1 MTGELAP
8 GDHTRKLEIGGRERS
23 YLLHLPPGSPADAG
37 SHWPVVLAFHG
48 SGTNARLMQHFCGLS
63 DKADAA
69 GFVVVYPNGTGHIG
83 SARTFNAGNC
93 CGHAL
98 KTGVD
103 DVGFTAAILNDLAA
117 ILPIDTK
124 RIYATGMSNGA
135 MMAYRVAAEMP
146 ERIAAIAP
154 VAGPLGLPA
163 IHPRLP
169 VPVCHFHGDH
179 DAYAPYLGGIGPLSI
194 SKTDFFSVDFSVRSW
209 VAANGCDPVPLE
221 EALSAA
227 IADGTHISRQTY
239 SGGENGSEVVLY
251 TIHGGGH
258 TWPGREPIF
267 PKLGPWTK
275 NLVAND
281 VLWEFFQRFAR

>member
-1 MTGELAP
+1 MTDELGP
-8 GDHTRKLEIGGRERS
+8 GDHTRKLEIDGRERS
-23 YLLHLPPGSPADAG
+23 YLVHVHEGSPAG
-37 SHWPVVLAFHG
+37 GLVYWPVVLAFHG
-48 SGTNARLMQHFCGLS
+48 SGTNARLMQHFSGLS

-103 DVGFTAAILNDLAA
+103 DVGFTAAILDDLAA
-117 ILPIDTK
+117 ALPVDTK
-124 RIYATGMSNGA
+124 RVYATGMSNGA
-135 MMAYRVAAEMP
+135 MMTYRLAAELS

-154 VAGPLGLPA
+154 VAGPLGLA
-163 IHPRLP
+163 EIHPRLP

-179 DAYAPYLGGIGPLSI
+179 DAYAPYQGGIGPLSI
-194 SKTDFFSVDFSVRSW
+194 SKTNFLSVDFSIRSW
-209 VAANGCDPVPLE
+209 VQANGCDSEPLT
-221 EALSAA
+221 EALPCP
-227 IADGTHISRQTY
+227 IEDGTSITRQTY
-239 SGGENGSEVVLY
+239 SGGIGGSEVILY

-267 PKLGPWTK
+267 PKLGPWTR
-275 NLVAND
+275 NLIAND
-281 VLWEFFQRFAR
+281 VLWDFFQRFSR